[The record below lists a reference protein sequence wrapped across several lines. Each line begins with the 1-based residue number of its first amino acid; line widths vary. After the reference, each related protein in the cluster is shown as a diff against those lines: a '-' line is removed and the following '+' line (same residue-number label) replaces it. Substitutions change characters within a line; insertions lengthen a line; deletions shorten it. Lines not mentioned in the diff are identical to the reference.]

1 MKWSGF
7 WESNPTHIKSP
18 QPCQPPPAAYTGRSM
33 KTIQLIIEAA
43 ILLTLIIVCVLLAGK
58 RTVAVDG
65 DVQLSHSQVSDIV
78 DAIEG
83 GGDGVKIDKVQMG
96 QLVGSS
102 VKIDKAQMDQLVG
115 GSEAEWEVKR
125 DYVGTSTARIEMGWE
140 PFAGGDGGYI
150 WIRKRIK

>member
-1 MKWSGF
+1 
-7 WESNPTHIKSP
+7 
-18 QPCQPPPAAYTGRSM
+18 M

-83 GGDGVKIDKVQMG
+83 EGGGEGGASVKIDKVQM
-96 QLVGSS
+96 
-102 VKIDKAQMDQLVG
+102 DQLVEAARDADG
-115 GSEAEWEVKR
+115 KETEWGYKVRLLDTFGEQDADLKLHSEN
-125 DYVGTSTARIEMGWE
+125 GWE
-140 PFAGGDGGYI
+140 FFATSHAGSDRFIQVYY
-150 WIRKRIK
+150 RKRIK